1 MPEYWIDDLEFT
13 TILFVITVIG
23 LAVLVV
29 SKLFPAYPQIK
40 EPIMRRV
47 NGPNEPGASDA
58 LDLERIFQSLRDWL
72 SARLIW
78 IVGIGV
84 LGLWLLSGVYTVG
97 PGERGLVLTFGR
109 LTSQSESGLHYRF
122 PSPIQSHFIVDTAQ
136 VRTAEVGYRTDGSS
150 QSVVLEEAQMLTGD
164 ENMVMVQLFIQYL
177 VQDPVAYLFSVKDA
191 EEVLSDSAEI
201 ALRSA
206 VGQNTIDFTMTEGRV
221 QAQEQ
226 VRSLLQVLL
235 DQYRTGLL
243 VTEARLL
250 AVDPPTDVR
259 DAFHDVV
266 RAFEDRERLVKEAE
280 GYAEQVVPAAR
291 GEAAQMVLEAE
302 AYREQRMIRAEGDA
316 ARFLTLL
323 AEYDKSPEVMR
334 ERLYLESIERVLS
347 GADIFVLETGSG
359 GVLPFLGLTDQA
371 PVAPPPLM
379 VPAEPTSAP

>member
-1 MPEYWIDDLEFT
+1 MKRPNAPKESGLDGFLNPEWIAGTQRYWLSPRL
-13 TILFVITVIG
+13 ILVVVIG
-23 LAVLVV
+23 VV
-29 SKLFPAYPQIK
+29 
-40 EPIMRRV
+40 
-47 NGPNEPGASDA
+47 
-58 LDLERIFQSLRDWL
+58 
-72 SARLIW
+72 
-78 IVGIGV
+78 
-84 LGLWLLSGVYTVG
+84 GLWLLSGFYMVG

-109 LTSQSESGLHYRF
+109 LTGQSESGLHYRF
-122 PSPIQSHFIVDTAQ
+122 PAPIQSQFVVDTAQ
-136 VRTAEVGYRTDGSS
+136 VRTAEIGYRTAANN
-150 QSVVLEEAQMLTGD
+150 QNVVLEEAQMLTGD

-177 VQDPVAYLFSVKDA
+177 VQDPVAYLFHVHDA
-191 EEVLSDSAEI
+191 EAVLKASAEI

-226 VRSLLQVLL
+226 VKTLLQALL

-266 RAFEDRERLVKEAE
+266 RAFEDRERLVKESE

-302 AYREQRMIRAEGDA
+302 AYRQQRLIRAEGDA

-347 GADIFVLETGSG
+347 GARIFVLETGNG
-359 GVLPFLGLTDQA
+359 GVLPFLPLTDPD
-371 PVAPPPLM
+371 PVLSPPVS
-379 VPAEPTSAP
+379 VPTDPISAP